1 MEKGC
6 LCENCG
12 IRYKVDIL
20 IPDDLWEKITG
31 KVGKGLLCGRC
42 IMEAIEGLGR
52 YFAFSLVSP
61 EYTEKIIEGIREKM
75 EKGKLGLNPSSFE
88 EDMEKTADM
97 ESYNQGIDSCLA
109 LLSSL
114 RIKR

>member
-1 MEKGC
+1 MKNLIREMEKQFDERFE
-6 LCENCG
+6 ENK
-12 IRYKVDIL
+12 RFFED
-20 IPDDLWEKITG
+20 T
-31 KVGKGLLCGRC
+31 RN
-42 IMEAIEGLGR
+42 EGLANMKN
-52 YFAFSLVSP
+52 FAKSFFQD
-61 EYTEKIIEGIREKM
+61 YTEKIVEGIREKM

-114 RIKR
+114 TDKEK